1 MTLISGAVGG
11 KTDKTSVLPEF
22 SKIERSGGA
31 SPQCYGGLTWPGCA
45 RNANLNVQVVCKN
58 SHASYSLEL
67 FVTSSHFGHSKRL
80 QKARKNKRVWK
91 PH

>member
-1 MTLISGAVGG
+1 MTLISGSIEG
-11 KTDKTSVLPEF
+11 KTGKTSALPEF
-22 SKIERSGGA
+22 RKIECSGG
-31 SPQCYGGLTWPGCA
+31 GGLTWPGHA

-67 FVTSSHFGHSKRL
+67 FVTNSHFGHSKRL